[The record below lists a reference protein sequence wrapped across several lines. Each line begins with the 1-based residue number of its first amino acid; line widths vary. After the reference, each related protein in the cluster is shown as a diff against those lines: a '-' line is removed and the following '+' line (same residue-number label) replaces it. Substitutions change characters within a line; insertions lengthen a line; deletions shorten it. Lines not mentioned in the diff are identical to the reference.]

1 MKKIVALFGKN
12 LGAVKEELKKIEGY
26 SIDIVE
32 IRADFVEERSLDN
45 LSKIVEEIRKN
56 QELEVMLT
64 LRSKR
69 EGGEF
74 VGLDYAERVLT
85 YLDLDIDYIDIQV
98 NELSDQTLHELIE
111 YARKRN
117 IKTIFSVHDMGRA
130 ITKGIFRHYYDKAKK
145 FGADLVKIVD
155 MPHDIGEVIA
165 KLELSGKHQNSK
177 SPQLISISMG
187 GLGKISR
194 YETNIYKP
202 SYTFININ
210 DDIEIGQIRIKEM
223 NIILAQKTDIN
234 FFTTMNTIIGKIFI
248 YSNLKGISEI
258 TFDTPRAKVGVMD
271 IEYEDAILRE
281 AKNQL
286 EEYFTKERKEF
297 EVKFS
302 YKASDFDYRCYDALK
317 GVEYGEV
324 ISYKELAERAGAENA
339 QRACG
344 NSMAK
349 NLIPIFIPCH
359 RVVKS
364 DGDIGQYTGGS
375 HRKQILLDLEKS
387 D

>member
-12 LGAVKEELKKIEGY
+12 LDEIKEELKIVENYK
-26 SIDIVE
+26 IDIVE
-32 IRADFVEERSLDN
+32 IRADYLEDRGLSN
-45 LSKIVEEIRKN
+45 LADIVSQIKNYENLEI
-56 QELEVMLT
+56 MLT

-69 EGGEF
+69 EGGGF
-74 VGLDYAERVLT
+74 VGLDYAERILS
-85 YLDLDIDYIDIQV
+85 YLDLNIDYIDIQV

-111 YARKRN
+111 YAQKRE

-130 ITKGIFRHYYDKAKK
+130 ITKGIFRHYFDKAKK
-145 FGADLVKIVD
+145 FDADIVKIVD
-155 MPHDIGEVIA
+155 MPQNIGEVIA
-165 KLELSGKHQNSK
+165 KLEFSGKYQNSK
-177 SPQLISISMG
+177 KPALISISMG

-210 DDIEIGQIRIKEM
+210 DDIEIGQIRIEEM
-223 NIILAQKTDIN
+223 DTILSQKTDIN
-234 FFTTMNTIIGKIFI
+234 FYTSMNTIIGKIFI
-248 YSNLKGISEI
+248 YSNLKGVSEI
-258 TFDTPRAKVGVMD
+258 TFDTIRHKAGVMD

-281 AKNQL
+281 AKIQL

-297 EVKFS
+297 EVKLS
-302 YKASDFDYRCYDALK
+302 YKASDFDYSCYDELK
-317 GVEYGEV
+317 KVEYGEV
-324 ISYKELAERAGAENA
+324 ISYKELAERAGYENA

-344 NSMAK
+344 NAMAK

-359 RVVKS
+359 RVVKTG
-364 DGDIGQYTGGS
+364 GDIGQYTGGS
-375 HRKQILLDLEKS
+375 HRKQILLDLERT